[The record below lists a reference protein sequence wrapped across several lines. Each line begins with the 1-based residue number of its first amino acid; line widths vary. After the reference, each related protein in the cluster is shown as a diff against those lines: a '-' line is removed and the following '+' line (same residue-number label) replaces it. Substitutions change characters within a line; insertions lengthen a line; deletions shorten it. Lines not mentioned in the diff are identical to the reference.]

1 MADSTIDS
9 QLIHL
14 VNNWGTFPEDF
25 DNVPRDG
32 FVGADHHNVATA
44 EYAIGFTKQVR
55 CDGSVGIA
63 GLSTFIYLQVGT
75 QDTGTALAAKSIVTR
90 DSASLYYS
98 VSNDAATAVKVP
110 TGLVAIALSAMTDGN
125 WGWFWCGGVCPEQYV
140 SGLGGAYLTEGNVVA
155 GEINADAGVTA
166 TTILA
171 FSPVLTVTTT
181 AFEGVCGYALA

>member
-75 QDTGTALAAKSIVTR
+75 QDTGTALAAKSVVVQ
-90 DSASLYYS
+90 DSATLWYA
-98 VSNDAATAVKVP
+98 VTNDNADCIALPTACAA
-110 TGLVAIALSAMTDGN
+110 ICLSAMTDAY

-140 SGLGGAYLTEGNVVA
+140 SGLGGTYPTNDGLAAGAFVAHTLDADEIGLDVHAA
-155 GEINADAGVTA
+155 GEGIFG
-166 TTILA
+166 
-171 FSPVLTVTTT
+171 F
-181 AFEGVCGYALA
+181 ALADDA